1 MMILEDT
8 FTLANCVTIPKLGLG
23 TWLIPT
29 TGRPRAL
36 PSVWDRLRSIGGAC
50 PKLVEFVGPGP
61 YPYPPPVRNAL
72 PAGGEQT
79 PKTPGASPVT
89 IPSWFAL

>member
-1 MMILEDT
+1 VPRNWVERSVT
-8 FTLANCVTIPKLGLG
+8 FLANNRYLGWR
-23 TWLIPT
+23 TEDMDQTYRWIDVKTYTSPE
-29 TGRPRAL
+29 
-36 PSVWDRLRSIGGAC
+36 
-50 PKLVEFVGPGP
+50 LVEFVGPGP